1 MALHLQGLEAQQ
13 QQPLVKG
20 LSWKYYESSCPKLES
35 IIRKQMEKV
44 IKKDVG
50 LAAAL
55 LRLHFHDCFVQGC
68 DGSVLLDGSASG
80 PVDSEKTAPP
90 NLSLRGFDVIEDLRR
105 RVHKQCGAGSVS
117 CSDITAIVARD
128 AIVLGCDGSV
138 LLDGSASGPVDSE
151 KTAPPNLSLR
161 GFDVIE
167 DLRRRVHKQCG
178 AGSVSCSDI
187 TAIVARDAIVL
198 TGGPDYS
205 VPLGRRD
212 GLSFATRNATL
223 ANLPSPFVGTD
234 SLLTSLAA
242 KNFDATDAVALSGA
256 HTIGVAHCPSFTRRL
271 YPTQDATMDK
281 TLANTLKGVC
291 PTQNTNAT
299 TFLDLRSPNVFDN
312 KYFVDLMNKQGILTS
327 DQDLYTDKRTRE
339 IVKSFAVNQTL
350 FFEKFVNIMVK
361 MGQMQ
366 VLTGTK
372 GEIRNTCNKR
382 NSNELV
388 ISNIVEDHNTDG
400 VENL

>member
-1 MALHLQGLEAQQ
+1 MAGKITVMPFHTVAVSVGVLVVMALHLQGLEAQ

-55 LRLHFHDCFVQGC
+55 LRVHFHDCFVQ
-68 DGSVLLDGSASG
+68 
-80 PVDSEKTAPP
+80 
-90 NLSLRGFDVIEDLRR
+90 
-105 RVHKQCGAGSVS
+105 
-117 CSDITAIVARD
+117 
-128 AIVLGCDGSV
+128 GCDGSV

-242 KNFDATDAVALSGA
+242 KNFDATDVVALSGA

-312 KYFVDLMNKQGILTS
+312 KYFLDLMNKQGILTS

-350 FFEKFVNIMVK
+350 FFEKFVNVMVK